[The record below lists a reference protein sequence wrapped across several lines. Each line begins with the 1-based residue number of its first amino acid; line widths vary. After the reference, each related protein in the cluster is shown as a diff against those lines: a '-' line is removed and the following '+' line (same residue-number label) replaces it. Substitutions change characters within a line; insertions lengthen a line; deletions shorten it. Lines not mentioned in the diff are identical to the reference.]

1 MSQNE
6 RRHRTLW
13 GGTVNGDKVVGYC
26 RLHKRHLTAEQ
37 MKRKQCIPKGCGAF
51 KKWDCQYW
59 RHKERL
65 KEVKRIKK
73 EQGIPT
79 WQKVEIKTDRNGN
92 LVPTMRKKLKK
103 KR

>member
-1 MSQNE
+1 
-6 RRHRTLW
+6 
-13 GGTVNGDKVVGYC
+13 
-26 RLHKRHLTAEQ
+26 
-37 MKRKQCIPKGCGAF
+37 MKELRQ
-51 KKWDCQYW
+51 
-59 RHKERL
+59 
-65 KEVKRIKK
+65 IKK